1 MGQEIEQIFIILLIT
16 CLKLKIKIGVIMT
29 DSIVP
34 AELIERKIYLI
45 RNKKVMFDSD
55 LAELYDVETKV
66 LNQAVK
72 RNIARFPE
80 DFMFQLNK
88 EEALELSRSQFVTL
102 KRGQNIKY
110 LPHVFTENGVAM
122 LSSVLNSERSIQV
135 NIQIMRTFT
144 KIREMLSSH
153 KDLRHK
159 IEEMEKKYNSQFK
172 IVFNAIKELMTP
184 PEKLARKIG
193 FKIENMDLKG
203 FSFSSTLKNIVIV
216 LSYLKDKPFK
226 KRSHFLYIKQLSF

>member
-1 MGQEIEQIFIILLIT
+1 V
-16 CLKLKIKIGVIMT
+16 GVIMP

-45 RNKKVMFDSD
+45 RDKKVMLDSD
-55 LAELYDVETKV
+55 LAKLYDVETKV

-88 EEALELSRSQFVTL
+88 EEASELSRSQIVTL

-110 LPHVFTENGVAM
+110 LPHAFTENGVAM
-122 LSSVLNSERSIQV
+122 LSSILNSERAIQV

-144 KIREMLSSH
+144 KIRKMLASH
-153 KDLRHK
+153 KDLKQK
-159 IEEMEKKYNSQFK
+159 IEEMEKKYDSQFK
-172 IVFNAIKELMTP
+172 IVFNAIKELMSP
-184 PEKLARKIG
+184 PEKPIRKIG
-193 FKIENMDLKG
+193 FKTEKE
-203 FSFSSTLKNIVIV
+203 K
-216 LSYLKDKPFK
+216 
-226 KRSHFLYIKQLSF
+226 

>member
-1 MGQEIEQIFIILLIT
+1 MA
-16 CLKLKIKIGVIMT
+16 

-45 RNKKVMFDSD
+45 RNKKVMLDSD

-88 EEALELSRSQFVTL
+88 EEASELSRSQFVTL

-110 LPHVFTENGVAM
+110 LPRAFTENGVAM
-122 LSSVLNSERSIQV
+122 LSSVLNSERAIQV

-144 KIREMLSSH
+144 KIREMLFSH

-159 IEEMEKKYNSQFK
+159 IEEMEKEYDSQFK

-184 PEKLARKIG
+184 AEKQVRKIG
-193 FKIENMDLKG
+193 FKIGKEK
-203 FSFSSTLKNIVIV
+203 
-216 LSYLKDKPFK
+216 
-226 KRSHFLYIKQLSF
+226 

>member
-1 MGQEIEQIFIILLIT
+1 MTCGVRNRADFHNFIDNLF
-16 CLKLKIKIGVIMT
+16 KLKIKIGVIMT
-29 DSIVP
+29 DTIVP

-45 RNKKVMFDSD
+45 RNKKVMLDSD
-55 LAELYDVETKV
+55 LAELYNVETKV

-159 IEEMEKKYNSQFK
+159 IEEMEKKYDSQFK
-172 IVFNAIKELMTP
+172 IVFNAIKELMNP
-184 PEKLARKIG
+184 PEKQVRKIG
-193 FKIENMDLKG
+193 FKTEKE
-203 FSFSSTLKNIVIV
+203 K
-216 LSYLKDKPFK
+216 
-226 KRSHFLYIKQLSF
+226 

>member
-1 MGQEIEQIFIILLIT
+1 
-16 CLKLKIKIGVIMT
+16 MT
-29 DSIVP
+29 DSIVS

-45 RNKKVMFDSD
+45 RNKKVMLDSD
-55 LAELYDVETKV
+55 LAKLYDVETKV

-72 RNIARFPE
+72 RNIARFPK
-80 DFMFQLNK
+80 DFMFRLNK
-88 EEALELSRSQFVTL
+88 EEALELSRSQIVTL

-122 LSSVLNSERSIQV
+122 LSSVLNSEMAIQV

-153 KDLRHK
+153 KDLKHK
-159 IEEMEKKYNSQFK
+159 IEEMEKKYDSQFK

-184 PEKLARKIG
+184 PEKQVRKIG
-193 FKIENMDLKG
+193 FKIEKE
-203 FSFSSTLKNIVIV
+203 K
-216 LSYLKDKPFK
+216 
-226 KRSHFLYIKQLSF
+226 

>member
-1 MGQEIEQIFIILLIT
+1 MP
-16 CLKLKIKIGVIMT
+16 

-45 RNKKVMFDSD
+45 RDKKVMLDSD
-55 LAELYDVETKV
+55 LAKLYDVETKV

-88 EEALELSRSQFVTL
+88 EEASELSRSQIVTL

-110 LPHVFTENGVAM
+110 LPHAFTENGVAM
-122 LSSVLNSERSIQV
+122 LSSILNSERAIQV

-144 KIREMLSSH
+144 KIRKMLASH
-153 KDLRHK
+153 KDLKQK
-159 IEEMEKKYNSQFK
+159 IEEMEKKYDSQFK
-172 IVFNAIKELMTP
+172 IVFNAIKELMSP
-184 PEKLARKIG
+184 PEKPIRKIG
-193 FKIENMDLKG
+193 FKTEKE
-203 FSFSSTLKNIVIV
+203 K
-216 LSYLKDKPFK
+216 
-226 KRSHFLYIKQLSF
+226 